1 MFTGYLISVAV
12 HYFLKANVQ
21 GSFGATSHYI
31 FLFRAVF
38 TPFAGYVDTLS
49 FDSHALAL
57 FGAQVCHLT
66 HCLLDLKCELRG
78 VKAATM

>member
-21 GSFGATSHYI
+21 GYFGATSHYI
-31 FLFRAVF
+31 FLFCAL
-38 TPFAGYVDTLS
+38 FAFFSGHIDTLS

-78 VKAATM
+78 VEAAAM